1 MLDRFRK
8 PRWQSRDPET
18 RRKAVMELSPDQ
30 PQQCQLLWDLACAD
44 PDPSVRGAAVKR
56 LPDLASLRSRMRED
70 SDAQVREAAAL
81 RYRQLLVG
89 GGDADPL
96 ERRLAELAECQ
107 DPALLAHLARSAR
120 EEALRLAAMER
131 LNDPGVLEEA
141 ALHDS
146 VARVRLAAVER
157 LHDPERLEKVARGA
171 RGSDARVARLARDRL
186 DAQLRDRQHQ
196 QAVDAEAAAV
206 CEALEALAAED
217 AWSAESE
224 ARRRRLQNRWGRL
237 TGSPENSLAQR
248 HAAAE
253 EAIDAQLRQR
263 EEARAR
269 APDPAELAVEL
280 LAELDAGEPDVGQ
293 LAQCRER
300 LAGLLPETWQAPPP
314 ELQVL
319 ERRLQA
325 LDRYLA
331 HREALAGA
339 LEAGEDPSELVRQID
354 WPADLP
360 APEPLERA
368 AAQQA
373 AAQEPEAPEPV
384 APPPRRDEPSAADAG
399 RLESL
404 GRHLDELSAHL
415 DEGRLRPARRALKQC
430 QSLVDALK
438 HPLPGRFERR
448 LQRARAR
455 VSELQDWRRFAILP
469 KQQELCEQM
478 EALAARDDLE
488 PPERARLV
496 HELQEAWKATGG
508 SDSPQSR
515 QLWERFRRAGEAAFE
530 PCKAYFAEEAE
541 RRRRNL
547 EERTRICEQL
557 ERFLAEADW
566 PAMELRALE
575 EIRNT
580 AREEWRSF
588 APVDRRAG
596 KALAQRFDGLL
607 EQISEQLS
615 ARRKEN
621 RNAKAALVAEA
632 QSLLGWDDPMAATRE
647 AKTLQQ
653 RWKAVGSA
661 GARRD
666 RALWKDFRAAC
677 DELFARR
684 DQARDAVRSQREAAR
699 HEAEEVCAALEALT
713 GQAETAE
720 ALAAGVD
727 ELRRRFEALESQVQG
742 DRQSL
747 VERWRR
753 AGQEAQQQLAALRR
767 ERRQDQLELLYRR
780 AALCEAAE
788 RAAAGEDEGLA
799 AALEALRTDWG
810 EDQDVPAPLAEPLE
824 ARRQALL
831 DEAAPA
837 TPAGG
842 EDRSVRLRELC
853 VRLEI
858 LGGLDSPAEDGAL
871 RMSLQVERLS
881 SGMGRGEREEPD
893 QEARR
898 LAAEWLGFGP
908 ARREADPLAGRFFSA
923 LERLL

>member
-8 PRWQSRDPET
+8 PRWRSRDPET
-18 RRKAVMELSPDQ
+18 RRKAVMELSPGHPEQ
-30 PQQCQLLWDLACAD
+30 RQLLWDLASAD

-56 LPDLASLRSRMRED
+56 LPDLASLRGRMRD
-70 SDAQVREAAAL
+70 DDDAQVRETAAL

-89 GGDADPL
+89 GSDADPL
-96 ERRLAELAECQ
+96 ERRLAELAQCQ
-107 DPALLAHLARSAR
+107 DPALLAHLARAAR

-171 RGSDARVARLARDRL
+171 RGSDARVARVARDRL

-206 CEALEALAAED
+206 CEALEALVAEH

-237 TGSPENSLAQR
+237 TGTPEALLAQR
-248 HAAAE
+248 YAAAE
-253 EAIDAQLRQR
+253 EAINARLQQL

-269 APDPAELAVEL
+269 APDPAVLAADL
-280 LAELDAGEPDVGQ
+280 LAELEAGEPQAAQ
-293 LAQCRER
+293 LAHCRAR
-300 LAGLLPETWQAPPP
+300 LETLLPEAWQAPPP
-314 ELQVL
+314 ELQAL
-319 ERRLQA
+319 EQRLHA
-325 LDRYLA
+325 LDRLLA
-331 HREALAGA
+331 HRDALAA
-339 LEAGEDPSELVRQID
+339 ILEAGEDPSEALRQID

-360 APEPLERA
+360 APELLGRA
-368 AAQQA
+368 AEQIAR
-373 AAQEPEAPEPV
+373 QETEAPEPESP
-384 APPPRRDEPSAADAG
+384 APRREEPSAADAG

-404 GRHLDELSAHL
+404 GSHLDELSAHL
-415 DEGRLRPARRALKQC
+415 DEGRLRPARRVLKQC
-430 QSLVDALK
+430 QSLVDALER
-438 HPLPGRFERR
+438 PLPARFERR

-455 VSELQDWRRFAILP
+455 VGELQDWRRFAILP

-515 QLWERFRRAGEAAFE
+515 QLWERFRRSGESAFE

-557 ERFLAEADW
+557 ERFVTDADW
-566 PAMELRALE
+566 SAMELHALE

-596 KALAQRFDGLL
+596 KPLAQRFDALL
-607 EQISEQLS
+607 EQISAQLS

-621 RNAKAALVAEA
+621 RDAKAALVAEA
-632 QSLLGWDDPMAATRE
+632 QALLGRDDPMAATRE

-684 DQARDAVRSQREAAR
+684 DQARDAARAQREAAR
-699 HEAEEVCAALEALT
+699 HEAEEVCAQLEALT
-713 GQAETAE
+713 GQAQTAE
-720 ALAAGVD
+720 ALAGEFA
-727 ELRRRFEALESQVQG
+727 ELRRRFDALESQVKG

-747 VERWRR
+747 MERWRR
-753 AGQEAQQQLAALRR
+753 ACRSAEQRLAAVDRD
-767 ERRQDQLELLYRR
+767 RRQDQLELLCRR

-788 RAAAGEDEGLA
+788 RAAAQADEGLA
-799 AALEALRTDWG
+799 PALEALRTEWG
-810 EDQDVPAPLAEPLE
+810 EGQEVPAPLAEPLE

-831 DEAAPA
+831 DDAAPGM
-837 TPAGG
+837 PPGSD
-842 EDRSVRLRELC
+842 DRSVRLRELC

-858 LGGLDSPAEDGAL
+858 LGGLDSPTEDGAL

-881 SGMGRGEREEPD
+881 SGMGRGEREQPA